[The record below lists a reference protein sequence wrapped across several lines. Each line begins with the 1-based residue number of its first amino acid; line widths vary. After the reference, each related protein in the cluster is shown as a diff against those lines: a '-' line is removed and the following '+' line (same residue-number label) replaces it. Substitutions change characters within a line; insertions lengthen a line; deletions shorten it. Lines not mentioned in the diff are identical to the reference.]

1 MARFWSSKCYLQVRF
16 ELIILFGVGI
26 LCLVPTPYW
35 GPKKVKTV
43 KSVSFL
49 LFSKNEPILETNYD
63 EDDELH
69 DSETTTLLDNSDI
82 NNN

>member
-1 MARFWSSKCYLQVRF
+1 MLTESFKDMNVVMAGKWG
-16 ELIILFGVGI
+16 LFMWKI
-26 LCLVPTPYW
+26 YNW
-35 GPKKVKTV
+35 KVETV
-43 KSVSFL
+43 ESVSFL

-63 EDDELH
+63 EDDESN